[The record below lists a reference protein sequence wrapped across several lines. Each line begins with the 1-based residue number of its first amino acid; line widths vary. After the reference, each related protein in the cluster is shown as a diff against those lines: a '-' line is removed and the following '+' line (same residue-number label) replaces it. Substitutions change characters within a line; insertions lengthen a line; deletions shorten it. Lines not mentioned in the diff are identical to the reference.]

1 LNGYAGSRLADFE
14 FIIGNE
20 DQFIQVF
27 LDITKNAIEAMSM
40 GGKLTVI
47 TSMSDLFNSRTGGR
61 GKYRLMSPSKESD
74 MPDRASSR
82 NTWRTIHVGLLP
94 RTGS

>member
-14 FIIGNE
+14 LIIGNE

-27 LDITKNAIEAMSM
+27 LNITKNAIEAMST

-47 TSMSDLFNSRTGGR
+47 TSMSNLFNSVQADG
-61 GKYRLMSPSKESD
+61 GKYRPM
-74 MPDRASSR
+74 
-82 NTWRTIHVGLLP
+82 TV
-94 RTGS
+94 